1 MAVNTAS
8 TIEMARALAQDVAT
22 RADEADRLGKLPDQD
37 VQALRDS
44 GYLTL
49 SVPKEYGG
57 QGLPLLDC
65 IAAHLELAQGSASTA
80 MVAGMN
86 MQVFGNGGEQRC
98 WPETT
103 FEQRCRASVRAR
115 ALCDTGAIVQPCG

>member
-1 MAVNTAS
+1 MMAVNLPS

-22 RADEADRLGKLPDQD
+22 RADDADRLGKLPDQD
-37 VQALRDS
+37 VRALRDS

-57 QGLPLLDC
+57 YGLPLLDC

-86 MQVFGNGGEQRC
+86 MQVFGNASEQRS
-98 WPETT
+98 WPPAV
-103 FEQRCRASVRAR
+103 FEKFCRAAVH
-115 ALCDTGAIVQPCG
+115 D